1 MQRVHCDSPGPAS
14 VPVPSCSAYCSSSS
28 RSLCVCLCV
37 FIDFLLWP
45 HETLLKMRFSR
56 FLLLCFT
63 GGAGRQREGS
73 RGHCL
78 VLAIVFSA
86 WHVVVAFDADFKLP
100 LAWLCLSLSLPF
112 SLSCFLFTCF
122 RFAAGSFTPF
132 VPFSSP
138 APLLACVKRYF
149 YVQFRVFQH
158 FPAFYFAFFG
168 PSHGLLLKQPAT
180 PQGSQAGGME
190 GGGEGG

>member
-14 VPVPSCSAYCSSSS
+14 VPVPSCSVYCSSSS
-28 RSLCVCLCV
+28 FSLCVCVCLCV

-63 GGAGRQREGS
+63 GEAGRQRQGS

-112 SLSCFLFTCF
+112 SLSLSSSLL
-122 RFAAGSFTPF
+122 AF
-132 VPFSSP
+132 VLL
-138 APLLACVKRYF
+138 APLPLLCTSPPRLPCLHVSKGIFMFSFVFSNIFQRFILLSLAPRMV
-149 YVQFRVFQH
+149 
-158 FPAFYFAFFG
+158 
-168 PSHGLLLKQPAT
+168 SW
-180 PQGSQAGGME
+180 
-190 GGGEGG
+190 